1 MRLLVGVHFA
11 VAAIGLTALFIVCMA
26 AVPRLER
33 HLPANAAI
41 AARLRFREGAH
52 PQTDKI
58 LAFLGE
64 RNLLPHSDS
73 VSVTFDKGQFGLELI
88 VSGRPLQGR
97 TLNWVVEDLPDIQS
111 IESFSVMRTSRA

>member
-1 MRLLVGVHFA
+1 LRLLVGVHFA

-41 AARLRFREGAH
+41 AVRLRFREGAH